1 MIHGAGVDVGS
12 TQTKAVIVDEGRRI
26 VARALIA
33 TGANVSRAGE
43 NAFAAA
49 CEAAALPREAVGYV
63 VGYDRTDA
71 IRTIS
76 TRHEQ
81 TAGHMADA
89 YFRVAHRPVATLTSC
104 GPGSANIPVA
114 LACAFMDSSAL
125 LAITANI
132 PTSQFNRAAFQE
144 TYRHF
149 QADFPSVIRPYVKRS
164 WQPTRTD
171 MLPIAL
177 RQAFATMLGGRP
189 GPVNLDVPFNVFKEP
204 AEVDVPEPGAWR
216 AGIEPRSGGDPD
228 AIRRAVELLRAA
240 RRPLIYV
247 GHGVTLSEAAD
258 ELTALARRLRI
269 PVIFSPNG
277 FGALDMTDPLALGFV
292 GRNGVF
298 QANEAARTCDV
309 LLALGVRF
317 DDRSSS
323 SWIPGYSFYI
333 PPTRLIHVDIDA
345 GEIGR
350 NYPVHLGVVGDARTV
365 LRQLLA
371 LSETADSEVAGHDA
385 WLTDIATWRARW
397 RGVRAAARDER
408 GRAHTS
414 GPGGPGAPEGDPRRR
429 DRPPRRRRA
438 PPLRHPVLEGTAALD
453 AALHLELRG
462 HRLRRLR
469 RARRQA
475 GRAGPP
481 VRRSMR
487 RRRLHDASGRAL
499 YIRRVRHPRGL
510 GHLEQ
515 LCVRRHPRHP
525 DRDARQAR
533 DRDQLRPREGRP
545 AREPDFVALARAC
558 GADGIR
564 VERPGDL
571 AGALEPAVKAD
582 APFVLDVHV
591 DRDIRPPGVGTSELP
606 PLPYGSPRSAS
617 AG

>member
-1 MIHGAGVDVGS
+1 MLNGGEIIVEYLAREKVPYVFGLCGHGNVGLL
-12 TQTKAVIVDEGRRI
+12 D
-26 VARALIA
+26 AL
-33 TGANVSRAGE
+33 
-43 NAFAAA
+43 
-49 CEAAALPREAVGYV
+49 
-63 VGYDRTDA
+63 YDRTDA

-104 GPGSANIPVA
+104 GPGSANMPIA
-114 LACAFMDSSAL
+114 LACAFMDSSAF

-177 RQAFATMLGGRP
+177 RQAFATMLSGRP

-216 AGIEPRSGGDPD
+216 AGISSRSGGDPD

-277 FGALDMTDPLALGFV
+277 FGALDMADPLALGFV

-298 QANEAARTCDV
+298 HANEAARTCDV

-323 SWIPGYSFYI
+323 SWIPGYSFNI

-371 LSETADSEVAGHDA
+371 VSETVDAEGAGRDA
-385 WLTDIATWRARW
+385 WLADIATWRARW
-397 RGVRAAARDER
+397 EEFVRPHA
-408 GRAHTS
+408 TS
-414 GPGGPGAPEGDPRRR
+414 EAEPI
-429 DRPPRRRRA
+429 
-438 PPLRHPVLEGTAALD
+438 HPVRVVQALQKVMPD
-453 AALHLELRG
+453 DGIVLPDVGVH
-462 HRLRRLR
+462 HNWVIQFW
-469 RARRQA
+469 RARRPQTLLNTWGFGA
-475 GRAGPP
+475 MGFG
-481 VRRSMR
+481 VC
-487 RRRLHDASGRAL
+487 G
-499 YIRRVRHPRGL
+499 VL
-510 GHLEQ
+510 GAKLAA
-515 LCVRRHPRHP
+515 P
-525 DRDARQAR
+525 DRPCVAVCGDGGFMMRPDVLCTAVEYDIPAVWVIWNNFAYGAIR
-533 DRDQLRPREGRP
+533 DIQMGMFAKREIATSFVREKDGRLVN
-545 AREPDFVALARAC
+545 PDFVALARAC

-571 AGALEPAVKAD
+571 AGALEHAIKAD

-591 DRDIRPPGVGTSELP
+591 DRDIRPPGVGTWELP
-606 PLPYGSPRSAS
+606 PLPYGEPVFGKRRLT
-617 AG
+617 GPDE